1 MSSLFLCYTIE
12 IETSSS
18 DNEAIN
24 IHRDHLLLLLLP
36 SRLATDRGNFLPN
49 TFSKNILRTSVN
61 GTCKNFQP
69 INTSDLTPPNA
80 GDKIDVDKDVHFL
93 LWTNENPTEEY
104 EIVYNDLFSITN
116 SPFQVSTTPP
126 KNLSKFD
133 NK

>member
-1 MSSLFLCYTIE
+1 MPLIYIAIICSFFFCLHASPLIGVIFFQILFQ
-12 IETSSS
+12 
-18 DNEAIN
+18 
-24 IHRDHLLLLLLP
+24 
-36 SRLATDRGNFLPN
+36 
-49 TFSKNILRTSVN
+49 KNILRTTVN

-69 INTSDLTPPNA
+69 IKTSDLTPPNA

-93 LWTNENPTEEY
+93 LWTNENPTEDY

-116 SPFQVSTTPP
+116 SPFQVSTAPP